1 MVCCL
6 GSVRAAKYF
15 SILEQPHDNYNNT
28 SKQKMLS
35 HFGPIIHSPR
45 SVIESCTSIDDPL
58 LDSPSLVDMGV
69 LGGVIT
75 ELELSVS
82 VDVGEDRGLM
92 L

>member
-1 MVCCL
+1 M
-6 GSVRAAKYF
+6 
-15 SILEQPHDNYNNT
+15 
-28 SKQKMLS
+28 
-35 HFGPIIHSPR
+35 
-45 SVIESCTSIDDPL
+45 IESCTSIDDLL
-58 LDSPSLVDMGV
+58 LDSPSLVDMGA